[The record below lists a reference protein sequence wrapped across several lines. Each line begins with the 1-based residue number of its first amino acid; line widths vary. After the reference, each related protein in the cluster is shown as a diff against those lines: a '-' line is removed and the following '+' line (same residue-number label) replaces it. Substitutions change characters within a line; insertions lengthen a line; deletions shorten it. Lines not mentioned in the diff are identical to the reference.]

1 MTKKGRLSKQEQS
14 YIAEHIEE
22 PVSDIAVALDRS
34 EAVVSKQINK
44 IQDSPVDFP
53 RAGEFMARNEKYGA
67 VTMTE
72 QASMLGDESKAAQ
85 SEAEKEKEVN
95 VAQRHRAAIH
105 KIKEK

>member
-72 QASMLGDESKAAQ
+72 QASMLGDESKDAQ
-85 SEAEKEKEVN
+85 LEEDKPKEVN
-95 VAQRHRAAIH
+95 VSRRHRGAIH
-105 KIKEK
+105 RIKDK